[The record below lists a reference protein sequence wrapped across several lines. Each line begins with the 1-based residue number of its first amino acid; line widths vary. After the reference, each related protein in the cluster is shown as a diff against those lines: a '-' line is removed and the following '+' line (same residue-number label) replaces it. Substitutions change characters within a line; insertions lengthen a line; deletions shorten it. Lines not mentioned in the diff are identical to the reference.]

1 VLRLAPA
8 LVAVV
13 LVTAVAAAAQSPT
26 VLPRPRFTAPAD
38 GAGTGKIAFQIV
50 SSTPAD
56 PARDV
61 PATSPRPLRLEGPD
75 GNTQHRVLAPGRY
88 AYDFRRFS
96 RPPRIAPGEREFV
109 YEQVVFAKEAAGLLF
124 VETAH
129 STYAKSSYGLNAYL
143 NAIDLATKRLK
154 WRSPALVANAGNFVL
169 LNTTIIAGYGF
180 TAEPDY
186 LYAIDRRTGRVKG
199 RLLVPSGPQRIARH
213 GNVLTVDTYD
223 HRLVVRVTGA

>member
-1 VLRLAPA
+1 VLRLASA

-13 LVTAVAAAAQSPT
+13 LVSAVAAAAQSPT
-26 VLPRPRFTAPAD
+26 VLPRARFNAPAD
-38 GAGTGKIAFQIV
+38 GAGTGKVAFQIV

-61 PATSPRPLRLEGPD
+61 PAPSAHLLRIEGPD
-75 GNTQHRVLAPGRY
+75 GNTQHLVVAPGRY
-88 AYDFRRFS
+88 AYDFRKYAW
-96 RPPRIAPGEREFV
+96 PPRTAPGEREFV

-129 STYAKSSYGLNAYL
+129 ATYAKSSYGLNAYL
-143 NAIDLATKRLK
+143 NAVDLKTRKLT

-169 LNTTIIAGYGF
+169 LNTTVVAGYGF

-186 LYAIDRRTGRVKG
+186 LYAIDRATGRVQG
-199 RLLVPSGPQRIARH
+199 RLLLPSGPERIARH